1 MSDYQ
6 VAAHASAH
14 HVTVQA
20 TELVASIPRSA
31 SFQRAFKHR
40 RHACGGSGGGGG
52 GDGNISGVF
61 RVDRDEFSFQRSFL
75 EARAELLQ
83 LLGASWGMCQVEY
96 GGAMFRSVE
105 HVTHGKPSQTITQ

>member
-1 MSDYQ
+1 MCDQ

-20 TELVASIPRSA
+20 AELVTSIPRSA
-31 SFQRAFKHR
+31 SFRRAFKHR
-40 RHACGGSGGGGG
+40 RHACGGGG

-83 LLGASWGMCQVEY
+83 LLGASWGMCQVKWGRACY
-96 GGAMFRSVE
+96 S
-105 HVTHGKPSQTITQ
+105 